1 MARNFMSFQPTVN
14 IWAADRDQFKL
25 QRGQWV
31 RAGKDGAIG
40 RYYGT
45 KPSGVIVVAWQ
56 GNAKSSGN
64 YRAYQQALLNYAKG

>member
-1 MARNFMSFQPTVN
+1 MARNAMSYQPTVN
-14 IWAADRDQFKL
+14 IWAPDRDTTKL

-31 RAGKDGAIG
+31 KAGEHGDLG

-56 GNAKSSGN
+56 GNAKASRN
-64 YRAYQQALLNYAKG
+64 YREYQRNLLNYAKA